1 MKKLGTIPKSI
12 KLKKTT
18 PINDFQH
25 EVARLA
31 QSQPTPSPAHILQ
44 TTAGY
49 ERAIRLY
56 TGSTMMIMNTRVME
70 NVSFKV
76 TNWPNNFNCKKIA
89 PLTLPRKSVS
99 TTTLQALCRIP
110 KIPNCVYFK

>member
-1 MKKLGTIPKSI
+1 
-12 KLKKTT
+12 
-18 PINDFQH
+18 
-25 EVARLA
+25 
-31 QSQPTPSPAHILQ
+31 
-44 TTAGY
+44 
-49 ERAIRLY
+49 
-56 TGSTMMIMNTRVME
+56 MIMNTRVME

-110 KIPNCVYFK
+110 KIPVFILNKCQHWTVYARDTLYY